1 MRADYCECG
10 HWLGAHHS
18 GCGCLDGLC
27 PCMKFVAVS
36 SPTPVLQPP
45 NKRWA
50 RMRKHGPCMI
60 FDWHE
65 TEEEARAAIT
75 AHFQT
80 VAYFPDGDNGER
92 KVGA

>member
-1 MRADYCECG
+1 
-10 HWLGAHHS
+10 
-18 GCGCLDGLC
+18 
-27 PCMKFVAVS
+27 
-36 SPTPVLQPP
+36 
-45 NKRWA
+45 
-50 RMRKHGPCMI
+50 MI